1 MSDSGDDN
9 TNGAPAPEKP
19 VGAALISAQVKH
31 LPDSPGVYR
40 MYDAEGGLL
49 YVGKARSLKKRV
61 ASYAKLGGHS
71 NRIARMIASTTR
83 MEFITTATETDAL
96 LLEANLIKRLKPRYN
111 VLMRDDKSF
120 PYILLTGDHDFPQVL
135 KHRGARTRAGDYYG
149 PFASAGAVTA
159 TLNALQKAFLLR
171 SCSDSVF
178 ESRTRP
184 CLLFQ
189 IKRCSA
195 PCTGEIG
202 AEGYAT
208 LLAEARD
215 FLKGR
220 SRKTQRELVTLMDQA
235 SADLDFERA
244 AIYRDR
250 IRALTQIQQ
259 HQGINPQTVA
269 EADVFAAWSEGGQ
282 TCVQVFF
289 FRAGQNW
296 GNRAYFPRHDKELST
311 EEVLDA
317 FLAQFYEDRPPP
329 RMVLLSHDVPGR
341 ALLAEALTIR
351 GGRKVAVGL
360 PRRGEKRELV
370 DHALTN
376 AREALGRRLAES
388 STQRKLLEGVAE
400 VFDLE
405 GPPGR
410 IEVYD
415 NSHISGTK
423 PVGGMIVAGP
433 EGFMKN
439 QYRKFNIKGEDVE
452 PGDDYAMMREVLT
465 RRFTRLLKESG
476 ENKANE
482 NAWPDLILIDGGAGQ
497 LKVALDVLAELG
509 IDNVTAVGVAKGP
522 ERDAGRERF
531 FMAGKPDF
539 MMEPRNPVLY
549 YLQRLRDEAH
559 RYAIGSH
566 RARRSKAIGA
576 NPLDEIPG
584 IGPGRK
590 RALLQHF
597 GSARAVSRAGLA
609 DLEAVSGISARVART
624 VYDHFHGNPDS
635 TP

>member
-1 MSDSGDDN
+1 MSDSGEN
-9 TNGAPAPEKP
+9 TPNEAAAPEKP
-19 VGAALISAQVKH
+19 VGTALISAKVKL

-40 MYDAEGGLL
+40 MYAADGDLL

-61 ASYAKLGGHS
+61 ASYTKLGGHS
-71 NRIARMIASTTR
+71 NRIARMIATTAQ

-120 PYILLTGDHDFPQVL
+120 PYILLTGDHAFPQVL
-135 KHRGARTRAGDYYG
+135 KHRGARARSGDYYG

-195 PCTGEIG
+195 PCTGEID
-202 AEGYAT
+202 ADGYAK
-208 LLAEARD
+208 LVAEARD

-269 EADVFAAWSEGGQ
+269 EADVFAAWAEGGQ

-311 EEVLDA
+311 EDVLDA

-351 GGRKVAVGL
+351 AGRKVAVGL

-400 VFDLE
+400 IFDLE
-405 GPPGR
+405 APPSR

-433 EGFMKN
+433 DGFMKN

-452 PGDDYAMMREVLT
+452 PGDDYAMMREMLT
-465 RRFTRLLKESG
+465 RRFTRLLKESE
-476 ENKANE
+476 ENRPDE

-497 LKVALDVLAELG
+497 LKVTLDVLAELG

-539 MMEPRNPVLY
+539 MLEPRNPVLY

-576 NPLDEIPG
+576 NPLDEVPG

-609 DLEAVSGISARVART
+609 DLEAVEGISEKVARA

-635 TP
+635 AS